1 VRHPYL
7 LGRRGLLAAALAA
20 TGLLVAGPAA
30 GRAAARPA
38 APGHAGRWIT
48 DSRGRVLIVHGI
60 NMVYKLPPYYPEAV
74 GFGDDDAAFLA
85 SIGFNAV
92 RVGVIWKAVEP
103 QPGIYDDAYLTHI
116 ANTVATLA
124 RHGILSVLDFHQ
136 DLFNERFQGEGA
148 PDWAVQDG
156 GLPNPSLGFPGN
168 YLANPALEHAL
179 DAFWANAAGPGG
191 VGLQDRYAAAW
202 GHVAAR
208 FAGNPDVLGYEVL
221 NEPFPGTAWEPCGG
235 SGGCPAFD
243 GKLAAFY
250 RRVDR
255 SVRAVDR
262 RALIWHEPNVL
273 FDQSHVTSLGS
284 AGDPRSGFAF
294 HDYCLSE
301 PSTGSPSGCAS
312 GDDAVFASAVSHV
325 STTGEALMETEFGAT
340 NDTAYLDD
348 MVQRG
353 DRYKVPWLE
362 WAYCG
367 CSDPTTS
374 GPGAK
379 QAIVLDPARPPA
391 GSNLVGPTLHSL
403 VEPYPQVI
411 AGTPEAWRYAR
422 STGTLTMRYSR
433 ARAAAGGGTFPTGSL
448 SEVATPAFAYPG
460 GYSVR
465 VSGAAIVS
473 ARNAGTLLLAACPR
487 AASVSLTVAPSAH
500 GGGSCRPRLRVSVS
514 PRSARGGRTTR
525 LRILVRAVL
534 GRYRHPVAGATVRL
548 TGAHVYTNRRGRA
561 TVRVTLRHR
570 ARAYRIR
577 IRVSAPGLGR
587 ARASVRVRPN

>member
-1 VRHPYL
+1 
-7 LGRRGLLAAALAA
+7 
-20 TGLLVAGPAA
+20 
-30 GRAAARPA
+30 
-38 APGHAGRWIT
+38 
-48 DSRGRVLIVHGI
+48 VLIVHGI
-60 NMVYKLPPYYPEAV
+60 NMVYKLPPYYPGAI

-85 SIGFNAV
+85 SIGFDAV

-103 QPGIYDDAYLTHI
+103 RPGVYDDAYLSHI
-116 ANTVATLA
+116 ATTVSTLA

-136 DLFNERFQGEGA
+136 DLYNERFQGEGA

-156 GLPNPSLGFPGN
+156 GLPNPPFGFPGN

-179 DAFWANAAGPGG
+179 DAFWANASGPGG

-208 FAGNPDVLGYEVL
+208 FAGSPDVLGYEVL

-235 SGGCPAFD
+235 SGGCPSFD
-243 GKLAAFY
+243 AKLAAFY

-255 SVRAVDR
+255 AVRAVDR
-262 RALIWHEPNVL
+262 HALIWHEPNVL

-284 AGDPRSGFAF
+284 PGDPRSGFAF

-301 PSTGSPSGCAS
+301 PSTGSPSGCDS

-325 STTGEALMETEFGAT
+325 STTGQALMETEFGAT

-353 DRYKVPWLE
+353 DRYMVPWLE

-367 CSDPTTS
+367 CNDPTTS

-379 QAIVLDPARPPA
+379 QAIVVDPAHPPS

-403 VEPYPQVI
+403 VEPYPQLI
-411 AGTPEAWRYAR
+411 AGTPAAWGYAR
-422 STGTLTMRYSR
+422 DTGTFTLRYSKS
-433 ARAAAGGGTFPTGSL
+433 RAAASGGTFPTGSL
-448 SEVATPAFAYPG
+448 SEVATPRLAYPG
-460 GYSVR
+460 GYAAR
-465 VSGAAIVS
+465 ASGGAIVS
-473 ARNAGTLLLAACPR
+473 GRNAGTLLVAACPR
-487 AASVSLTVAPSAH
+487 AGSVGLTVTRSGH
-500 GGGSCRPRLRVSVS
+500 SRGSCRPRLRVSVS
-514 PRSARGGRTTR
+514 PRSAPGGRLTR

-534 GRYRHPVAGATVRL
+534 GRYRQPASGATVRL
-548 TGAHVYTNRRGRA
+548 AGKHVHTNGKGRA
-561 TVRVTLRHR
+561 TVRVRPRRH

-577 IRVSAPGLGR
+577 IRVTARGLGG
-587 ARASVRVRPN
+587 ARASVRITS

>member
-1 VRHPYL
+1 MPSV
-7 LGRRGLLAAALAA
+7 
-20 TGLLVAGPAA
+20 
-30 GRAAARPA
+30 
-38 APGHAGRWIT
+38 PGHAGRWIT
-48 DSRGRVLIVHGI
+48 DSHGRVMIVHGI

-74 GFGDDDAAFLA
+74 GFGDDDAAFLS

-103 QPGIYDDAYLTHI
+103 RPGVYDDAYLRHI
-116 ANTVATLA
+116 ADTVSTLA
-124 RHGILSVLDFHQ
+124 RQGVLSVLDFHQ

-208 FAGNPDVLGYEVL
+208 FAGNPDVLGYELL
-221 NEPFPGTAWEPCGG
+221 NEPFPGTAWEPCAG
-235 SGGCPAFD
+235 SGGCPSFD
-243 GKLAAFY
+243 ATLAAFY

-255 SVRAVDR
+255 AVRAVDR
-262 RALIWHEPNVL
+262 RTLIWHEPNVL
-273 FDQSHVTSLGS
+273 FDQSHVTSLPS
-284 AGDPRSGFAF
+284 PGDPQSGFAF

-301 PSTGSPSGCAS
+301 PSTGSPSGCDS

-353 DRYKVPWLE
+353 DRYMVPWLE

-379 QAIVLDPARPPA
+379 QAIVLDPARPPV
-391 GSNLVGPTLHSL
+391 GSNLIGPTLHSL
-403 VEPYPQVI
+403 VEPYPQLI
-411 AGTPEAWRYAR
+411 AGTPAAWGYDPH
-422 STGTLTMRYSR
+422 TGAFTMRYSS
-433 ARAAAGGGTFPTGSL
+433 ARAAAGGGKFPTGSL
-448 SEVATPAFAYPG
+448 SQVATPRLAYPG
-460 GYSVR
+460 GYSAR
-465 VSGAAIVS
+465 VAGAAIVS
-473 ARNAGTLLLAACPR
+473 ARNAGTLLLAACR
-487 AASVSLTVAPSAH
+487 GAGSVTVTVTPTGN
-500 GGGSCRPRLRVSVS
+500 GGGSCRPRLRVSVW
-514 PRSARGGRTTR
+514 PRSVRGGRTTR
-525 LRILVRAVL
+525 LRILVGAVL
-534 GRYRHPVAGATVRL
+534 GHYRQTVSGATVRV
-548 TGAHVYTNRRGRA
+548 GGKRVHTNRRGRA
-561 TVRVTLRHR
+561 TIHVRMRRR
-570 ARAYRIR
+570 ARAYRIP
-577 IRVSAPGLGR
+577 IRVNAAGLGR
-587 ARASVRVRPN
+587 ARASIRVRPK